1 MRAIRRDL
9 ENVKTAMRNIE
20 GKRMLLEI
28 NRGRNKIDK
37 FEGVISKLY
46 PAIFTVTEDSGK
58 QQSYSYNDILSRN
71 IKIYNAK

>member
-9 ENVKTAMRNIE
+9 ENVKTAMRNLE

-58 QQSYSYNDILSRN
+58 KQSYSYNDILSSN